1 MELISPLSSVVPKP
15 ANDFQQ
21 PLISF
26 QRQILEL
33 FKSTGAVNG
42 FALERYFLASWE
54 RHDYFLSIEKLE
66 KVLQEKLKQ
75 RREIFEEM
83 IKKYRLLA
91 RQFLLSLGQAGIRS
105 KIQLLPGADVRMQM
119 ELGNEQY
126 QLGWEN
132 FKDTQPAKKIRPT
145 LLRRQQQLA
154 KQMQRMLQIAKQLQ
168 HLVQNKV
175 SPGLNQDLLLA
186 FVEKMADALKEISQ
200 QFGELLQKTVRSQD
214 ADPIEMTLL
223 ALVAMD
229 LKSLKPQAMKISE
242 LLKRY
247 LKEGSIGFADFVS
260 SPTDRQTIERLA
272 QALM

>member
-1 MELISPLSSVVPKP
+1 MELISPLSAAIPKP
-15 ANDFQQ
+15 AENFHQT
-21 PLISF
+21 LTSF

-33 FKSTGAVNG
+33 FKSTGAVNS
-42 FALERYFLASWE
+42 FSLERYFLALWQQ
-54 RHDYFLSIEKLE
+54 HDYFLNIEKLE

-75 RREIFEEM
+75 RREVFAEI

-91 RQFLLSLGQAGIRS
+91 RKFLLSLGQSGVHS

-119 ELGNEQY
+119 ELGNVQY

-132 FKDTQPAKKIRPT
+132 IKTDLSAKKVRPA

-154 KQMQRMLQIAKQLQ
+154 KQMQKMLQIVKQLQ
-168 HLVQNKV
+168 ALVQTKV

-186 FVEKMADALKEISQ
+186 FVEKLADGLKEISE
-200 QFGELLQKTVRSQD
+200 QFNQLLNKTAQSQE

-223 ALVAMD
+223 ALVAID
-229 LKSLKPQAMKISE
+229 LKNLKPQAMKISY
-242 LLKRY
+242 LLKKY

-260 SPTDRQTIERLA
+260 SPADRQTIERLA
-272 QALM
+272 QDLM